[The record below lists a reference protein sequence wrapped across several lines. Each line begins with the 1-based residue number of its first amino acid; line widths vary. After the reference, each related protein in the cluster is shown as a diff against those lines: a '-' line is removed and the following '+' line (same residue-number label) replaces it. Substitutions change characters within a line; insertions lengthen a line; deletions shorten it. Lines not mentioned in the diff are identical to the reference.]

1 MASEYSV
8 NIRLNTAQVKKDLK
22 TIGSEISNLGK
33 KESKSSKNALSATD
47 QKLKLEQKT
56 LSLQNRIL
64 TVGNSRLKTITKEN
78 KLIGTKS
85 LLTRANNQ
93 ALQGEFELSKKNIL
107 KAIQQIK
114 TLQKEQLI
122 RKGIQTQV
130 TNKVKVEDTINKQL
144 QERVKTLGQIVKLR
158 NLGSSA
164 GRLAGRF
171 DFEDSLNTRGPGGS
185 MLALPSAQMLDQ
197 RVKATGQAGGFSRA
211 IPRFRMPSPT
221 RGFDFGS
228 ALISGGFP
236 LLFGQGPVTAAAGAL
251 GGGIGGMFGQ
261 MGGFA
266 GGIAATAAVQSINQV
281 IASVSELGQ
290 AMSSVNP
297 NIDAL
302 AKAVGVAGTAE
313 EKRLKLIEQVNGK
326 QAALNAAMDKMR
338 EVIGDEA
345 TERLKK
351 FGETTRLISNDFAI
365 MITKMQA
372 ALVPLFNFV
381 DNILGLSKGA
391 KERQRDRALANTD
404 NTEVLD
410 IQNRISELRSASG
423 GGRSGSNLRNK
434 EIAKLTIALNKLGD
448 KLVIENKAKTDKE
461 IKDLEDKSGKGTKEN
476 IDLKIKS
483 IETEINLRELN
494 NNLLNNEV
502 VSLKESL
509 IAEEHKVALA
519 EAKGDEDLINL
530 ANAEKANKLSIL
542 SADIAKAELD
552 LAKEFN
558 DEQEK
563 RNRLRD
569 QEAKRIQAIKDSAEA
584 RILDIE
590 KENELREFALT
601 ATAEEIAFKKIVLSL
616 SKDELALIDE
626 KRLKQA
632 IADSERITALERQKE
647 IIDEIQFTLAS
658 SMSDAIKGLITGT
671 HSLNSALSSVLNK
684 MADAMLNMGLFGN
697 VGGSLIGG
705 RGLLGNLFGGLL
717 HAGGPAKGGRSYI
730 VGEKGPEMFTPGVS
744 GMVTPN
750 SALGGSNNIVV
761 NVDASGTEVE
771 GDEASSSQLG
781 KLIGLAVQQE
791 LVKQSRAGGLLSR
804 A

>member
-33 KESKSSKNALSATD
+33 KESKSSKKALSTTD
-47 QKLKLEQKT
+47 K
-56 LSLQNRIL
+56 
-64 TVGNSRLKTITKEN
+64 RLKTETQIANLQKRTQSIRN
-78 KLIGTKS
+78 SILKLDLKGAEVSQIKS
-85 LLTRANNQ
+85 KLTRADNQ
-93 ALQGEFELSKKNIL
+93 AESKKFDLSKKNIALALRELEIL
-107 KAIQQIK
+107 KQQ
-114 TLQKEQLI
+114 
-122 RKGIQTQV
+122 
-130 TNKVKVEDTINKQL
+130 TIEVGKQAKA
-144 QERVKTLGQIVKLR
+144 RGGNTFKFPMGA
-158 NLGSSA
+158 SSP
-164 GRLAGRF
+164 
-171 DFEDSLNTRGPGGS
+171 LNFGPGGQ
-185 MLALPSAQMLDQ
+185 LLPGP
-197 RVKATGQAGGFSRA
+197 VKG
-211 IPRFRMPSPT
+211 
-221 RGFDFGS
+221 RGFDFQS

-236 LLFGQGPVTAAAGAL
+236 LLFGQGPVVGAAGAL

-266 GGIAATAAVQSINQV
+266 GGIAATTIAQTLQTFTTETAKLGSALNDATKDITAVSEALGITGTKFEKNLKALEALGDEEAAFEAARQKMIDLVGKDGVEAMQRFGEQSVELGNEFKKAMTIMRAGFATFFEQGPGKFILNRLTAANLQKQAQVSTDPAVKQAVDILKAFQTGVLRRSSEQRQLIKDSGFTSLSQAAKNVESVQSK
-281 IASVSELGQ
+281 
-290 AMSSVNP
+290 VN
-297 NIDAL
+297 
-302 AKAVGVAGTAE
+302 
-313 EKRLKLIEQVNGK
+313 
-326 QAALNAAMDKMR
+326 QAAEDKANK
-338 EVIGDEA
+338 ELDAKIKALEND
-345 TERLKK
+345 KK
-351 FGETTRLISNDFAI
+351 
-365 MITKMQA
+365 TK
-372 ALVPLFNFV
+372 
-381 DNILGLSKGA
+381 
-391 KERQRDRALANTD
+391 
-404 NTEVLD
+404 NTE
-410 IQNRISELRSASG
+410 
-423 GGRSGSNLRNK
+423 
-434 EIAKLTIALNKLGD
+434 
-448 KLVIENKAKTDKE
+448 
-461 IKDLEDKSGKGTKEN
+461 N
-476 IDLKIKS
+476 INFKIKS
-483 IETEINLRELN
+483 IETEIKLRELN

-616 SKDELALIDE
+616 SKDELAFIDE

-632 IADSERITALERQKE
+632 IADSERITALERQKQ

-697 VGGSLIGG
+697 VGGSLEKGG
-705 RGLLGNLFGGLL
+705 GLLGTIFKGFL

-761 NVDASGTEVE
+761 NVDASGTQVE

-791 LVKQSRAGGLLSR
+791 LVKQSRAGGLLSK